1 MKSQIVREMRMPL
14 FTGRFEYSV
23 DDKGRLSIP
32 ARMREQVEKEGQDL
46 AFIVTSISADYLSV
60 YAPNE
65 FQELIASVRESTD
78 PNSRELMRRLTSE
91 AETCPLDKQGRVTLT
106 APLRQL
112 AGLQRDVVVI
122 GVAKRI
128 EIWDRARYEA
138 HRQATADVGTRLMSG
153 LKAPADLV

>member
-1 MKSQIVREMRMPL
+1 MPL
-14 FTGRFEYSV
+14 FTGRFEYTV

-32 ARMREQVEKEGQDL
+32 ARMREQLEREGQEP
-46 AFIVTSISADYLSV
+46 AFIITSIQPDYLSA
-60 YAPNE
+60 YATNE

-91 AETCPLDKQGRVTLT
+91 AETCPLDKQGRVMLP
-106 APLRQL
+106 ASLRSL
-112 AGLQRDVVVI
+112 AGLTRDVVVL

-128 EIWDRARYEA
+128 EIWDRARYDA
-138 HRQATADVGTRLMSG
+138 YRNSAVVTGSRLLSG

>member
-1 MKSQIVREMRMPL
+1 MPL

-46 AFIVTSISADYLSV
+46 AFIVTSISADYLAF
-60 YAPNE
+60 YAPIE

-138 HRQATADVGTRLMSG
+138 HRQATSEISARLMSG

>member
-1 MKSQIVREMRMPL
+1 MLSQIAGELRMPL

-46 AFIVTSISADYLSV
+46 SFIITSISADYLSA

-65 FQELIASVRESTD
+65 FQELINSVRESTD

-106 APLRQL
+106 NVLRQL

-138 HRQATADVGTRLMSG
+138 HRQATADVGARLMSG